1 MKILVTGTAGFI
13 GFHLA
18 KKLLERGDEVV
29 GLDNINDY
37 YDVNLKYARLN
48 ELGIQ
53 ISHCEQS
60 QAVSETAASQAPRS
74 DSHCERR
81 AAILSSKY
89 PNHKFVKMDLADTQA
104 INKLFETEKFDAVC
118 NLAAQA
124 GVRYSIENPHA
135 YIQSNV
141 VGFMNI
147 LEACRNYGVKNL
159 AYASSSSVYGLN
171 KSQPFKTSDHT
182 DHPISLYAATKKSNE
197 MMAHT
202 YSHLYG
208 IATTGLRFFTVYGE
222 WGRPDMA
229 PMLFADAILND
240 RAIKV
245 FNHGNMSRDFTY
257 IDDIVDGIIK
267 VIDNPA
273 KPLDPL
279 LLREATQCL
288 EQDCRAM
295 LAVTENGHYD
305 DKSDK
310 AIFTS
315 LPADRS
321 TAPYR
326 IYNIGNNSPVQLL
339 DFIKTLEISL
349 KKEAKKNFMDM
360 QDGDV
365 VSTYADVSALIDDF
379 GYKPDTSLE
388 VGVEKFVK
396 WYKEF
401 YNEKGEK

>member
-53 ISHCEQS
+53 RDDIKENEIATS
-60 QAVSETAASQAPRS
+60 V
-74 DSHCERR
+74 D
-81 AAILSSKY
+81 KK
-89 PNHKFVKMDLADTQA
+89 HKFIKADLADRATVE
-104 INKLFETEKFDAVC
+104 KLFETEKFDAVC

-124 GVRYSIENPHA
+124 GVRYSLENPHA
-135 YIQSNV
+135 YINSNV

-147 LEACRNYGVKNL
+147 LESCRHNGVTNL

-182 DHPISLYAATKKSNE
+182 DHPVSLYAATKKSNE

-202 YSHLYG
+202 YSHLYN
-208 IATTGLRFFTVYGE
+208 ISTTGLRFFTVYGP

-229 PMLFADAILND
+229 PMLFTDAILAD
-240 RAIKV
+240 RPIKV

-267 VIDNPA
+267 VLDNPA
-273 KPLDPL
+273 QSD
-279 LLREATQCL
+279 
-288 EQDCRAM
+288 
-295 LAVTENGHYD
+295 ENWNPENPTPN
-305 DKSDK
+305 S
-310 AIFTS
+310 S
-315 LPADRS
+315 S
-321 TAPYR
+321 SPYR
-326 IYNIGNNSPVQLL
+326 IYNIGNNAPVNLME
-339 DFIKTLEISL
+339 FITEIESSVGQV
-349 KKEAKKNFMDM
+349 AQKNFMDM
-360 QDGDV
+360 QPGDV
-365 VSTYADVSALIDDF
+365 ESTYADTSGLMNDF
-379 GYKPDTSLE
+379 NYSPATSLNE
-388 VGVEKFVK
+388 GVANFVK
-396 WYKEF
+396 WYKKF
-401 YNEKGEK
+401 YQ